1 MKKAII
7 SLGKDILKS
16 SIVALLISIIFS
28 LVCNILLIGIF
39 HLESDLNFD
48 PIMICLNLITYFYFF
63 YSFRER
69 KRYEFFSTNEE
80 FHWWNEVKSY
90 FSAEGKYLL
99 IFYCVMAVLCEI
111 NYFITPNTP
120 QKPVVFVCSMF
131 FPFFT
136 ILRIPFVR
144 SILSIMIAMVLHT
157 ALVEIRSYKTK
168 KKSQ

>member
-39 HLESDLNFD
+39 HLESDFNFD

-69 KRYEFFSTNEE
+69 KRYECFSTNEE

-136 ILRIPFVR
+136 SLRIPFVR

-157 ALVEIRSYKTK
+157 ALVEIRSYKIK

>member
-1 MKKAII
+1 MKKVII

-39 HLESDLNFD
+39 HLESDFNFD

-69 KRYEFFSTNEE
+69 KRYECFSTNEQ
-80 FHWWNEVKSY
+80 FHWREEVKSY

-136 ILRIPFVR
+136 SLRIPFVR

-157 ALVEIRSYKTK
+157 ALVEIRSYKIK